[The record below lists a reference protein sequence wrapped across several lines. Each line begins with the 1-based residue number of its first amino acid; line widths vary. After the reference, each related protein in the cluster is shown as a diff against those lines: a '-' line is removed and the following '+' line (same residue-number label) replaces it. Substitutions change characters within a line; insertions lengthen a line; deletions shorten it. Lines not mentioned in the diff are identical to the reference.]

1 MTRQIILINLEKPR
15 MKDLDDDLLWFC
27 NSFGLS
33 SGRDV
38 ENTSTRIVM
47 SMLDRIS
54 EDEEVTSKMIADAL
68 GINLSRVNHHLRSL
82 IDSGLVYRKK
92 RTLCLRGGSLRA
104 AVQEMRR
111 DSDRIFDDLEKFA
124 ADIDR
129 NMGIKNR

>member
-1 MTRQIILINLEKPR
+1 MLINLEKPR
-15 MKDLDDDLLWFC
+15 MKDLDDDLFWFC

-54 EDEEVTSKMIADAL
+54 ENEEVTSKMIADAL
-68 GINLSRVNHHLRSL
+68 NIKLSRVNHHIRSL

-111 DSDRIFDDLEKFA
+111 DSERMFDDLEKIA
-124 ADIDR
+124 AEIDR

>member
-1 MTRQIILINLEKPR
+1 MTNQIVLINLEKP
-15 MKDLDDDLLWFC
+15 MKKDVEDDLFWLC

-54 EDEEVTSKMIADAL
+54 DNEEVTSKMIADAL
-68 GINLSRVNHHLRSL
+68 GIKLSRVNHHLRSL

-92 RTLCLRGGSLRA
+92 RALCLRGGSLRA

-111 DSDRIFDDLEKFA
+111 DSERMFDDLEKIA
-124 ADIDR
+124 AEIDR
-129 NMGIKNR
+129 DMGIKNR

>member
-1 MTRQIILINLEKPR
+1 

-47 SMLDRIS
+47 SMLDRIC
-54 EDEEVTSKMIADAL
+54 EDEGVTSKMIADAL
-68 GINLSRVNHHLRSL
+68 GINLSRVHHHLRSL

-129 NMGIKNR
+129 NMGIKHR